1 MGRNFR
7 KNAGYIDSKV
17 ITFSVLGVLL
27 LATIVFA
34 ILMYGKNI
42 DDNVRS
48 GQLSTEQIASINE
61 NTQETEKAED
71 IEKVSSS
78 MGKSVE
84 DSEKE
89 LQNQKE
95 KSKDTNEEKKDILNN
110 TAQTNSNVSQN
121 NAKIE
126 NAKTITKEKEVKKEN
141 KKELNFQKPVEGEI
155 TRNFAKDNLV
165 YSETLSEWVTHNGID
180 IKADKTTVV
189 KSAEEGIVK
198 SIKNDPRY
206 GLTIV
211 VSHNDGFETLYAN
224 LLSSEFVKEG
234 DKVTKG
240 QALGTVGNTGVFES
254 ADEPHLH
261 FEILKDSTPVDP
273 NIYIK

>member
-211 VSHNDGFETLYAN
+211 VSHNDGFETLYEN